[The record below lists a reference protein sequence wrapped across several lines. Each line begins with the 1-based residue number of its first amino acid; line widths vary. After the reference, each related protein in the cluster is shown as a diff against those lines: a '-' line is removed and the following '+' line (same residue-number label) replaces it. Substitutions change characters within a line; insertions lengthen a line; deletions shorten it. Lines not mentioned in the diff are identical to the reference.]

1 VLLGAGHRS
10 NKAAHNQDRDS
21 RRFLLVMVVIGLF
34 IGYSLDKIVNITEIS
49 FDHEVIFWTGIFLI
63 YAGMAF
69 RYYAAKVL
77 GLYFTK
83 SVKTVPEQRIIESG
97 PYRFIRHP
105 SYSGALLTLLGF
117 ALAATNWLSMII
129 ILVFTFIAYGYRIY
143 VEEKVLL
150 EQFGDR
156 YREYMKRTKRLIPF
170 IF

>member
-1 VLLGAGHRS
+1 
-10 NKAAHNQDRDS
+10 
-21 RRFLLVMVVIGLF
+21 
-34 IGYSLDKIVNITEIS
+34 
-49 FDHEVIFWTGIFLI
+49 
-63 YAGMAF
+63 MAF